1 MDNQTIAALKKV
13 FNTLDC
19 DISHDLAFSLA
30 DKYSVSYSQIIKVY
44 EDWQVE

>member
-1 MDNQTIAALKKV
+1 MNNQTIATLKKV
-13 FNTLDC
+13 FDTLDC

-30 DKYSVSYSQIIKVY
+30 DKYGVSYSQIIKAY